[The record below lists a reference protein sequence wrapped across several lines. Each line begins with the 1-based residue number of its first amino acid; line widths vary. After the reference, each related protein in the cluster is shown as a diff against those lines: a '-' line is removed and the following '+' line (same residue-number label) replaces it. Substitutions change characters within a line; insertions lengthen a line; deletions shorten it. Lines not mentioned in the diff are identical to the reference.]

1 MSGHSKW
8 STIKRK
14 KAVIDAKRSKL
25 WSKVIKEIQVAVR
38 MSGDDVSGNPRLRLA
53 LDKARSANV
62 PKDSIQR
69 AIDKGS
75 GAGGGED
82 FEEVVYE
89 GYATGGV
96 AVMVEC
102 LTDNR
107 NRTAA
112 EIRYV
117 FQKHHGNLGSSGSV
131 AWMFRQR
138 GLIVIEK
145 SKVSEDQLMDLVLDH
160 GAQEVNDDQD
170 TWIIE
175 TENNDFLSL
184 KNVIEQADIDIHYSD
199 LEKVSDTR
207 VDVSEDHVGLVQG
220 LLDALDELED
230 VQNLYDNASLPQ
242 SE

>member
-117 FQKHHGNLGSSGSV
+117 FQKNHGNLGSSGSV

-160 GAQEVNDDQD
+160 GAQEVNDDED

-184 KNVIEQADIDIHYSD
+184 KNIIEQADIDIHYSD

-220 LLDALDELED
+220 LLDAIDDLED
-230 VQNLYDNASLPQ
+230 VQNSYDNASFPQ

>member
-117 FQKHHGNLGSSGSV
+117 FQKNHGNLGSSGSV

-160 GAQEVNDDQD
+160 GAQEVNDDED

-184 KNVIEQADIDIHYSD
+184 KNIIEQADIDIHYSD